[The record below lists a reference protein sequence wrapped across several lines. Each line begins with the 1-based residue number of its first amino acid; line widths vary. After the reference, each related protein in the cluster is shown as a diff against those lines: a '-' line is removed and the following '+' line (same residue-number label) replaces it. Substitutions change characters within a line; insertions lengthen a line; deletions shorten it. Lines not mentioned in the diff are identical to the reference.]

1 MRVLFLDE
9 CHLLWGDIS
18 GYGWSRRKQRVDV
31 EIKSTKQRQTY
42 YGALD
47 YLTKQFVVKEY
58 SAGNEDNT
66 VAFLQYIQS
75 LYPEDTRLL
84 IVWDGVSYHR
94 SKGVQEFLGQVN
106 GEQSSPSWQ
115 IHCIC
120 FAPNCPAQNPIGDVW
135 LQAKTWV
142 RRFCVSV
149 HSFPRLKWLF
159 EWFLQNTTFD
169 FAKLQM
175 YGTFSEIK

>member
-66 VAFLQYIQS
+66 VAFLQYLQS
-75 LYPEDTRLL
+75 LYAEDTRLV

-94 SKGVQEFLGQVN
+94 SKVVQEFLGQTM
-106 GEQSSPSWQ
+106 
-115 IHCIC
+115 
-120 FAPNCPAQNPIGDVW
+120 
-135 LQAKTWV
+135 K
-142 RRFCVSV
+142 
-149 HSFPRLKWLF
+149 
-159 EWFLQNTTFD
+159 
-169 FAKLQM
+169 
-175 YGTFSEIK
+175 